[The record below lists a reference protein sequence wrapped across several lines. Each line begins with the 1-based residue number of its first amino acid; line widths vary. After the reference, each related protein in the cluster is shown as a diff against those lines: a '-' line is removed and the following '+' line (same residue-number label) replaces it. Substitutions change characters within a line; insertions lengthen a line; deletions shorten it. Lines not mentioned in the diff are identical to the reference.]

1 MATTLQTLIDR
12 AREHLIEPTP
22 NFWSDAALLVHAT
35 EGIKDLWRAIK
46 GVYQDYFL
54 TVDTTNVSLAAAA
67 YTLTGVPADVSI
79 VRLIRPRD
87 LTAFP
92 YTRFEF
98 RPWGHRDFIVAEAQ
112 GTLAA
117 DQVRIFYFCITNAGA
132 PVGTPTVRVAPAI
145 DTALNLSFSYIPIVG
160 TLTTASNNPIPG
172 ETDDL
177 IVAWIVAYARAKE
190 REDRSPDL
198 VWLAKYKAGKDDILA
213 SVAPRQEQ
221 DNEVAEAFFEE
232 YW

>member
-12 AREHLIEPTP
+12 ARVHLVEQTAYY
-22 NFWSDAALLVHAT
+22 WSDSELLVHAND
-35 EGIKDLWRAIK
+35 GLKDLWRAIK

-54 TVDTTNVSLAAAA
+54 TVDATNVSLAAGA

-79 VRLIRPRD
+79 VRGVRPRD

-92 YTRFEF
+92 YTRFEY
-98 RPWGHRDFIVAEAQ
+98 RPWGHQDFIVAEAQ

-117 DQVRIFYFCITNAGA
+117 DQVRMFFFCITDAGA
-132 PVGTPTVRVAPAI
+132 PVAAPTVRVAPAI
-145 DTALNLSFSYIPIVG
+145 DRALNLTFAYIPVLG
-160 TLTTASNNPIPG
+160 TLAATANNPIPG

-190 REDRSPDL
+190 REDRAPDL
-198 VWLAKYKAGKDDILA
+198 VWLGKYTKQRDELLTSIT
-213 SVAPRQEQ
+213 PRQEQ
-221 DNEVAEAFFEE
+221 DDEVAEALYEP

>member
-1 MATTLQTLIDR
+1 MATTIQTLIDR
-12 AREHLIEPTP
+12 AREHLIEPEP
-22 NFWSDAALLVHAT
+22 NFWSDTALLVHAV

-46 GVYQDYFL
+46 AVYQDYFL

-98 RPWGHRDFIVAEAQ
+98 RPWGHPDFITAEAQ

-117 DQVRIFYFCITNAGA
+117 TQVRLLYFCITDAGA

-145 DTALNLSFSYIPIVG
+145 DTALTLSFSYIPVIG
-160 TLTTASNNPIPG
+160 TLTAASNNPIPG

-198 VWLAKYKAGKDDILA
+198 VWLAKYKDGRDTLLT
-213 SVAPRQEQ
+213 SVTPRQEQ
-221 DNEVAEAFFEE
+221 DDEVAEAMFED